1 MAVTMV
7 VPGGPPPLLCLA
19 CASPRR
25 VRVNRLRVLGAV
37 RLNSEAGGPRVL
49 QVPWVLEVGASCG
62 LNACGEWGALP
73 GLGGS

>member
-19 CASPRR
+19 CAFPRW

-37 RLNSEAGGPRVL
+37 RLNLEAGGPRVL
-49 QVPWVLEVGASCG
+49 MYHGCWKWGRLVGSMPVESG
-62 LNACGEWGALP
+62 
-73 GLGGS
+73 